1 MKHCARYTMLAA
13 LVLGGALSP
22 LSQAAMAEGDTSVSV
37 GAGLAVAPA
46 YQGASHYVALPLY
59 DLEGHVKTDN
69 WGAFTLGVIRG
80 ARWDLPVPSPF
91 GVALLMDYDYGRK
104 ERISGLGS
112 HDDHLRGMSDLGGS
126 PEVGLELSYL
136 MNPVRVYVKG
146 MSATRERHY
155 GGEDLGRTAH
165 VDFGVM
171 RDYAI
176 NDQVTLEGNV
186 FATWANGGYQRGY
199 FGVSPQQA
207 ADTHFAAYR
216 PKAGMKQFTARLALN
231 YQWSPS
237 WSFQAGGE
245 AYRLAGDAADS
256 PLVDK
261 ALAGIAFMSAGY
273 RF

>member
-22 LSQAAMAEGDTSVSV
+22 LSQAAMADGDTSVSV

-104 ERISGLGS
+104 ERIRGLGS

-207 ADTHFAAYR
+207 ARTHFAAYR

-261 ALAGIAFMSAGY
+261 ALAGIAFMSASY